1 MPAMRLFRLRFTVR
15 GMMVVV
21 AILAVLTASGAP
33 EISRRW
39 RACQAAASRQEKSA
53 EMWSSSAAM
62 CARFT
67 PRSKEVAQGA
77 ARCLEKAA
85 LHREMSRM
93 DRWAFL
99 DPFHECVLDQ
109 DIY

>member
-1 MPAMRLFRLRFTVR
+1 MRLFRMRLTVR
-15 GMMVVV
+15 GMMIAV
-21 AILAVLTASGAP
+21 AILAVLTASAAP
-33 EISRRW
+33 EMSRRW

-53 EMWSSSAAM
+53 EMWSASAAM
-62 CARFT
+62 CARFI
-67 PRSKEVAQGA
+67 PQSKAMAQGA
-77 ARCLEKAA
+77 AQCREKAA

-99 DPFHECVLDQ
+99 DPFHECVLNQ